1 MRGPLLVASLITL
14 SASFSAQS
22 PTRVEPVVRPSHQ
35 ARLSREPCGM
45 AVQTPVKTAYAVAS
59 PGGTWSAFVQE
70 TDASRV
76 PYDQARACIRL
87 QRRDGP
93 ARYLTIGDFRT
104 LRVEWLDDGR
114 TVRVLEMSEGH
125 VKVASRTQDLTKD
138 PSFWAGVL
146 VVPGDE
152 LLLSG
157 SVIREGD
164 DGVVVKLDRLMDES
178 KAKLDAYTSRIQLLD
193 FVV

>member
-1 MRGPLLVASLITL
+1 MRGPLLVASLMTL
-14 SASFSAQS
+14 SASFSAQT
-22 PTRVEPVVRPSHQ
+22 PTREEPVVRPSHQ

-70 TDASRV
+70 TDASRE

-104 LRVEWLDDGR
+104 LRVEWLDDRRLHLATDVGAGA
-114 TVRVLEMSEGH
+114 RVS
-125 VKVASRTQDLTKD
+125 
-138 PSFWAGVL
+138 
-146 VVPGDE
+146 
-152 LLLSG
+152 
-157 SVIREGD
+157 
-164 DGVVVKLDRLMDES
+164 
-178 KAKLDAYTSRIQLLD
+178 QLLD
-193 FVV
+193 VDTQRWIHARTEYFTEPAPPSVEAVLRSVPSHVAGVGVPQISRSGGWTAFY